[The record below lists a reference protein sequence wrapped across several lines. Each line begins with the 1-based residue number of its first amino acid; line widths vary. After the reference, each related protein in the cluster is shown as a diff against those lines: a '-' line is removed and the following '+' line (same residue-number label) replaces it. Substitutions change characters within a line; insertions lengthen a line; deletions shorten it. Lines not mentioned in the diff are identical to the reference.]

1 MVRTFGAISQLDNK
15 KLRYILSTNNLNNA
29 LNPFYSN
36 TDIVDLKTGFNRIF
50 IDYQCT
56 Q

>member
-1 MVRTFGAISQLDNK
+1 MRLTLTPFILIPNK
-15 KLRYILSTNNLNNA
+15 LLHFTDKPHKLIKKY
-29 LNPFYSN
+29 
-36 TDIVDLKTGFNRIF
+36 IVDLKTGFNRIF